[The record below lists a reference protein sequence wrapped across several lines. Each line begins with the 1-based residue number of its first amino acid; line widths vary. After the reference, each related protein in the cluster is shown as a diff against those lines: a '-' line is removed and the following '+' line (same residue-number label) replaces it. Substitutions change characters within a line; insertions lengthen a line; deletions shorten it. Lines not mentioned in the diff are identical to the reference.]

1 VVIFQV
7 CLGVASSE
15 EAAPEAETTSK
26 KRELLAI
33 PRPGGWKDQGNGRTT
48 DSWERQDITS
58 S

>member
-1 VVIFQV
+1 
-7 CLGVASSE
+7 VASSE

-33 PRPGGWKDQGNGRTT
+33 PRPGSRKDQGNGRTT